1 MQSIFKDA
9 DSILSVTLRK
19 NQFSTEENSFVGRV
33 SRNTITLEN
42 LIASISRRNEGISP
56 FMIQHVA
63 NLLGEEVLIACQS
76 GKAVSVLGLG
86 TMYISVDGSVAGENP
101 GESSIPGFKLNFT
114 PSARAQAAVESI
126 RVDKVILADSNPV
139 IDRIINKFDQ
149 NEERRLMVGKG
160 VRITG
165 EKLKLLGEASGIWFA
180 PVDEDGSA
188 VKDED
193 LWVKVSENTLSFNNP
208 KSLEFYVPDSL
219 KQDTYRIVL
228 RTRYCSGSKE
238 LKNPVMAISKTVSVE

>member
-42 LIASISRRNEGISP
+42 LIASISKRNEGISP

-63 NLLGEEVLIACQS
+63 NLLGEEVLTACQN

-86 TMYISVDGSVAGENP
+86 TMYISVDGSVTGENP
-101 GESSIPGFKLNFT
+101 GESSIQGFKLNFT
-114 PSARAQAAVESI
+114 PSTRAQAAVESI